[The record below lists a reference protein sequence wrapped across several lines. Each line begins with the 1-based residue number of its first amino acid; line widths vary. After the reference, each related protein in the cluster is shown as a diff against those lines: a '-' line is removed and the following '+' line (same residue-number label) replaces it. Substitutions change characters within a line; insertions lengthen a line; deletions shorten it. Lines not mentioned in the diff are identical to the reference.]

1 MRIRTSAL
9 RRGHSLVSLGI
20 GLVMILTGCG
30 DSSNA
35 AGGVTATT
43 MASGAAYNFGPTGGA
58 VVDGEV
64 SIQELAEQVTRTDAN
79 GAFAFDGLP
88 VGARA
93 SFALRAPGRPE
104 IQTATFVLPEEPLQG
119 VSFQSPDDTM
129 VTLLGILVGVAPRP
143 DRCQLAATVTRA
155 NPELV
160 AGKTHG
166 EPGATVTI
174 DPVPAEADGPIYF
187 NLITWN
193 AIWPDRRLAAT
204 TDDGGVLYVNV
215 TPGSYRLRAHKDGVQ
230 FRDVELTCRAGV
242 VVNAAP
248 PWGLQAE

>member
-1 MRIRTSAL
+1 MEALRSRRWRWLVGSAMALGLVLTVLGCGESSHGGGSSRSTSA
-9 RRGHSLVSLGI
+9 RGV
-20 GLVMILTGCG
+20 
-30 DSSNA
+30 A
-35 AGGVTATT
+35 F
-43 MASGAAYNFGPTGGA
+43 NFGPQGGA
-58 VVDGEV
+58 VADGEV
-64 SIQELAEQVTRTDAN
+64 SILEMPDRVTRTD
-79 GAFAFDGLP
+79 GGGEFAFDDLP
-88 VGARA
+88 VGSQA
-93 SFALRAPGRPE
+93 SFVLRADGRPE
-104 IQTATFVLPEEPLQG
+104 IQTATFLLGDSPLEG

-129 VTLLGILVGVAPRP
+129 VALLALLVGAAPRA

-174 DPVPAEADGPIYF
+174 DPTPAEADGPIYF

-193 AIWPDRRLAAT
+193 AIWPDRRLSAT

-215 TPGSYRLRAHKDGVQ
+215 TPGTYRLRAHKAGVM
-230 FRDVELTCRAGV
+230 FRDVAVTCRAGIV
-242 VVNAAP
+242 ANAAP